1 METLNEPIIQRCP
14 KANSREV
21 HECHDVGLDF
31 QDISRQYHSMLPHI
45 INTPPSQ
52 IAEMTLNARKQRKIQ
67 SSKNLCVC
75 AFSIAGGDVILD
87 TVQFPHAMSHCV
99 QPLLRLHPWSRLQT
113 IWPNLKVHSLIL
125 TPHVRTDTCLI
136 LPKTPSVT
144 PATAYACHLMLV
156 TSCYFK
162 DFDVSWWFSC
172 ESTLTNVV
180 NFLSKQ
186 LSRKPSPSAAGACGA
201 L

>member
-1 METLNEPIIQRCP
+1 
-14 KANSREV
+14 
-21 HECHDVGLDF
+21 
-31 QDISRQYHSMLPHI
+31 
-45 INTPPSQ
+45 
-52 IAEMTLNARKQRKIQ
+52 
-67 SSKNLCVC
+67 
-75 AFSIAGGDVILD
+75 
-87 TVQFPHAMSHCV
+87 MSHCV

-156 TSCYFK
+156 RSCYFK

-180 NFLSKQ
+180 NFYIQAAFQKAISIGGGSLWGAVAALLFGLRLDSVALLDITSLPCQ
-186 LSRKPSPSAAGACGA
+186 NLRAWGHLFLAAG
-201 L
+201 LMLHFFIRLLLFTYSSF